1 MKYYSHTARSTRNT
15 TAVSLKDIRSVTID
29 EGTGRSYVRY
39 RVVIQYTDTTVETFY
54 GLEDDEAKKV
64 YKEILNLLNET

>member
-15 TAVSLKDIRSVTID
+15 MAVSLKDIRSVTID

>member
-1 MKYYSHTARSTRNT
+1 M
-15 TAVSLKDIRSVTID
+15 AVSLKDIRSVTID